1 MKIWGLVLSILGL
14 VSCSEKGLQAPFQTS
29 QIDQGVIYVRD
40 SRLESSEVKSKIY
53 QEEKQASLAMI
64 FQRKLHLVAEDT
76 YQVRAR
82 TLVDQYNFCPD
93 QKYADQKAAAA
104 CSSTLIAEDLVLTAG
119 HCLPAEGTCSEMA
132 FVVGYDETKARSGQ
146 QFLKVDQVY
155 SCQKVEYLS
164 IGDQIDQPDMAIV
177 RLDRKVVGINPVDL
191 STSRE
196 VLPDEGL
203 FSFSYPSGLPQK
215 FLQGKVRTHAP
226 ENQIFRAAI
235 DVFHGSSGALVYS
248 QADHAP
254 LGIVLGGEEDYSLD
268 PKKLCYKPKIC
279 AKGGCAGEK
288 ILKTTAIL
296 KEIARI
302 QEIHQVSLD
311 IVRLDVKSKE

>member
-1 MKIWGLVLSILGL
+1 
-14 VSCSEKGLQAPFQTS
+14 
-29 QIDQGVIYVRD
+29 
-40 SRLESSEVKSKIY
+40 
-53 QEEKQASLAMI
+53 MI

-93 QKYADQKAAAA
+93 QKYAQQKAAAH
-104 CSSTLIAEDLVLTAG
+104 CSATLIADDLILTAG
-119 HCLPAEGTCSEMA
+119 HCLPAEGTCAEMA
-132 FVVGYDETKARSGQ
+132 FVVGYDQTKARSGQ

-164 IGDQIDQPDMAIV
+164 IGDQIDQPDMAFV
-177 RLDRKVVGINPVDL
+177 RLDRKVEGIKPIDL
-191 STSRE
+191 ATSRE
-196 VLPDEGL
+196 VLPDEVL

-215 FLQGKVRTHAP
+215 FMQGKVRTHAP
-226 ENQIFRAAI
+226 EKQVFRAAI

-268 PKKLCYKPKIC
+268 PQKLCYKPKVC
-279 AKGGCAGEK
+279 SKGGCAGEK

-302 QEIHQVSLD
+302 QDIHQVSLD
-311 IVRLDVKSKE
+311 LINLDVKSKE